1 MATDESTIRA
11 RSRDYSDVDFGFRAN
26 PVTGDVSIKRGT
38 EAIKQSVRNILLT
51 NKGERP
57 FDPEFG
63 SNIRS
68 QLFENFDP
76 ITETLLAEEIRTAL
90 RTYEPRVRVLD
101 VVVDGAPDRN
111 AMSVT
116 LNYEIQSPEQ
126 TADSLTFSVERLR

>member
-1 MATDESTIRA
+1 MVGQESTIRA
-11 RSRDYSDVDFGFRAN
+11 RSRDYTDIDFGFRAN
-26 PVTGDVSIKRGT
+26 PVTGDVSLKRGT

-76 ITETLLAEEIRTAL
+76 ITEALLSDEIRTAL
-90 RTYEPRVRVLD
+90 RNYEPRVRVLD
-101 VVVDGAPDRN
+101 VRVDGRPDSNRVD
-111 AMSVT
+111 VT
-116 LNYEIQSPEQ
+116 LNYEIQSPDQ
-126 TADSLTFSVERLR
+126 IADSLTFSVERLR